1 MLKADQRI
9 GCRIWMRTCSAPVT
23 LPARMIAQNGMGAPR
38 PASRQGAYPLSFDL
52 VAAAARMAAI
62 ARQFCYVFVVFTL
75 LAAIFLVRHHAGT

>member
-1 MLKADQRI
+1 MLGARDFAGADD
-9 GCRIWMRTCSAPVT
+9 CAKW
-23 LPARMIAQNGMGAPR
+23 NGRSP